1 MSSYVARIERANGRL
16 LDQVEVS
23 VNVTEASSGRQRW
36 SGEFVSRSADGFQP
50 NERFSLTLST
60 GQKGTANVSRTLLD
74 SRSPDTTVIEFMGS
88 GALS

>member
-16 LDQVEVS
+16 LDQVPVS
-23 VNVTEASSGRQRW
+23 VTVTEASSGRQSW
-36 SGEFVSRSADGFQP
+36 AGEFVSRSADGFQP
-50 NERFSLTLST
+50 SERFSLTLST

-74 SRSPDTTVIEFMGS
+74 SRSPDTTVIEFTGS